1 MTKVNLWSSSKRDL
15 IQMAQRA
22 CADLCYNS
30 LISPQN
36 ISLPLEDDEES
47 LLSESSSSSESSV
60 EDIDAIENDKLEK
73 LARSYRHHLTHT
85 FDDRFREPLWQPT
98 ACEIADIGYLTSS
111 GAFHTLF
118 NVSITQLRRKALA
131 DNNK

>member
-1 MTKVNLWSSSKRDL
+1 
-15 IQMAQRA
+15 
-22 CADLCYNS
+22 

-47 LLSESSSSSESSV
+47 LLSESSSPSEPSV

-73 LARSYRHHLTHT
+73 LARSYRHHLTHA

-98 ACEIADIGYLTSS
+98 ACEIGDIGYLTSS

-118 NVSITQLRRKALA
+118 NVSLAQPRRKHQLTIEDDRRSKGRQRASVYPFPFLPYKTHPL
-131 DNNK
+131 DLV

>member
-1 MTKVNLWSSSKRDL
+1 MR
-15 IQMAQRA
+15 
-22 CADLCYNS
+22 S

-47 LLSESSSSSESSV
+47 ILSESSGPSTPSDHET
-60 EDIDAIENDKLEK
+60 EALETDRTEK
-73 LARSYRHHLTHT
+73 LARSYRHHLTHP

-98 ACEIADIGYLTSS
+98 ACEIGDVGFLTPT

-118 NVSITQLRRKALA
+118 NVSGA
-131 DNNK
+131 